1 MSFTRVACVLAGA
14 LSLSSASRDDA
25 VGYAVVDDYETT
37 LVKQGVKVRMEVHM
51 YEEQSTPPDEGS

>member
-1 MSFTRVACVLAGA
+1 MAGA

-51 YEEQSTPPDEGS
+51 YEEQSTPPEEGS